1 MSFCVYCG
9 KKFDAGDKFCPFCG
23 KPNNAQ
29 QPKQPTN
36 GLEQQAGMSQ
46 VRGHVPIPIIP
57 EAMPQKPAN
66 RSKINSKLIGI
77 GAASV
82 AGALLVGAGV
92 VFLPGLFDNGSKE
105 LEAFEAG
112 ARASC
117 SSLPVDIKVSFSE
130 FDVDDLGN
138 PLIDL
143 EIGNDLIQWKSS
155 SVAGD
160 VFLFEIDSIYGPS
173 ALRAQKYGCNL
184 RFQAQP

>member
-9 KKFDAGDKFCPFCG
+9 KKFDSGDKFCPFCG

-29 QPKQPTN
+29 QPKQPIT
-36 GLEQQAGMSQ
+36 GLEKQ
-46 VRGHVPIPIIP
+46 VGISEITRLVPIPIIP
-57 EAMPQKPAN
+57 EAKPQKSAN
-66 RSKINSKLIGI
+66 KPKITSKLIGI

-82 AGALLVGAGV
+82 AGALLVAAGV
-92 VFLPGLFDNGSKE
+92 VFLPGLIDNESKE

-112 ARASC
+112 ARANC
-117 SSLPVDIKVSFSE
+117 SSLPVDIEVSFSE

-143 EIGNDLIQWKSS
+143 KIGNDLMQWKSS

-173 ALRAQKYGCNL
+173 ALRAQKFGCIL

>member
-1 MSFCVYCG
+1 LSFCVYCG
-9 KKFDAGDKFCPFCG
+9 KKFDSGDKFCPFCG
-23 KPNNAQ
+23 KQNNAQ
-29 QPKQPTN
+29 QPKQPIN
-36 GLEQQAGMSQ
+36 GSEQQAGMSQ
-46 VRGHVPIPIIP
+46 VTRPVPIPIIP
-57 EAMPQKPAN
+57 EAKPQEPAN
-66 RSKINSKLIGI
+66 KPKINSKLIGI
-77 GAASV
+77 GAASL

-92 VFLPGLFDNGSKE
+92 VFLPGLFDSGSKE

-117 SSLPVDIKVSFSE
+117 SSLPVDIEVSFSE

-143 EIGNDLIQWKSS
+143 KIGNDLMQWKSS
-155 SVAGD
+155 AVAGD

-173 ALRAQKYGCNL
+173 ALRAQKFGCDL